1 MGLWFFVVVCLFVCL
16 WEVTEINQWWKAV
29 RKVKL
34 FSNSLEKFIAP
45 WKSHW
50 IKPWSNLLVEP
61 VVILCPLA
69 NSTDKL
75 YDVVVS
81 RQQFPL
87 NSYVSMTLFK
97 TAWLLWES
105 ALLLLLWTNLPQG
118 LFPPASPWIGNE
130 CSQSWVL
137 SLSLSSFYSLFKKST
152 LLELPKGP
160 GAKTLHSQYLAQ
172 PNLKI
177 RKQF

>member
-1 MGLWFFVVVCLFVCL
+1 MGWFFVLFCFF

-29 RKVKL
+29 RKVNL

-81 RQQFPL
+81 RRQFPL
-87 NSYVSMTLFK
+87 NSYVSMTLFE

-105 ALLLLLWTNLPQG
+105 ALLLLLWTKPPQS
-118 LFPPASPWIGNE
+118 LFPPASPWIGNG

-137 SLSLSSFYSLFKKST
+137 SLSLSSFYSLFKKKHIT
-152 LLELPKGP
+152 G
-160 GAKTLHSQYLAQ
+160 TSQGSSG
-172 PNLKI
+172 
-177 RKQF
+177 